1 MKRVIDEPAEA
12 GAPRLFDLT
21 PRWRPLRWI
30 GFALLAALVLAY
42 GSWIAGTVA
51 RNRALA
57 EMERAGQSGNALY
70 VAALRSELE
79 KQGSLPFVLAQ
90 DADVHDV
97 LEKTPDAPSLTSLNE
112 KLEAL
117 SDGTRAA
124 VIYLLDVTGRAIA
137 ASNWR
142 EPTSF
147 VGNDYAFRPYFTNA
161 VRGGATR
168 YFAMGTVSH
177 RPGLYL
183 SRRIDHGSGPSRSLL
198 GVVVVKVEFEA
209 IENSWQQ
216 SAGPVFVTDGRGI
229 VLVTSIPDWRFRT
242 LAPLSPVQQA
252 EILESQQFGTDPLE
266 RLDLTADPAA
276 ERPDIVRAAR
286 PGTAAPAAFM
296 ETRTTIPNTDWTV
309 HYLLPVSPAVE
320 PAILQARIIAILAT
334 LILFAAIGIV
344 LRRRDY
350 AAANAAMQ
358 TAIRADLEQRVEER
372 TSELQSSNDRL
383 VAEIEE
389 RHRAQLRL
397 QQLQDELV
405 RANKM
410 ALLGQITANVAHE
423 VNQPVSAIRSYADN
437 SLVFL
442 DRGQPDAAR
451 QNLQVIAG
459 LTERIGVITDELRNF
474 MRKSASRIVPIHPAE
489 AIDGA
494 LLRVGHRLRQQGIH
508 LRRDPIAGDI
518 RVAAE
523 RIRLEQVLVNL
534 LQNALEALA
543 GQPGARIAVTASWTE
558 DWVTLAVA
566 DNGPGLAP
574 ETADDLFTPFVTTK
588 ADGLGLGLVIC
599 RDIVTEFGGTLHAR
613 NGEAGG
619 AIFTIT
625 LRRTA

>member
-1 MKRVIDEPAEA
+1 VINEPVEA
-12 GAPRLFDLT
+12 GVPRLFEFT

-30 GFALLAALVLAY
+30 VFTLLAALTLAY

-51 RNRALA
+51 RNQALTSLDH
-57 EMERAGQSGNALY
+57 AGQSGNALY

-90 DADVHDV
+90 DADVRDV
-97 LEKTPDAPSLTSLNE
+97 LEKSADAPSLPSLNE

-117 SDGTRAA
+117 SVGTRAA
-124 VIYLLDVTGRAIA
+124 VIYLLDGTGRAIA

-147 VGNDYAFRPYFTNA
+147 VGNDYVFRPYFTDA
-161 VRGGATR
+161 VRTGAAR

-183 SRRIDHGSGPSRSLL
+183 SRRIDKGSGPSRSLL

-209 IENSWQQ
+209 IETSWQQ

-242 LAPLSPVQQA
+242 LSPLSPAQQT
-252 EILESQQFGTDPLE
+252 EILNSQQFGTAPLG
-266 RLDLTADPAA
+266 RLSLTSDTSA
-276 ERPDIVRAAR
+276 ERPDIVQATL
-286 PGTAAPAAFM
+286 PGTAKPALFL
-296 ETRTTIPNTDWTV
+296 ETQAAIPDSDWTL
-309 HYLLPVSPAVE
+309 HYFVPTSPVVE
-320 PAILQARIIAILAT
+320 PATMQARIIAILAT
-334 LILFAAIGIV
+334 LILFAVIGLW

-350 AAANAAMQ
+350 AAADAAMQ
-358 TAIRADLEQRVEER
+358 TAIRVDLERRVDER

-383 VAEIEE
+383 IAEIEE

-437 SLVFL
+437 SLIFL
-442 DRGQPDAAR
+442 DRNQPEAAR

-474 MRKSASRIVPIHPAE
+474 MRKSASQIVPINPAE

-494 LLRVGHRLRQQGIH
+494 LLLVGHRLRQQGVT

-543 GQPGARIAVTASWTE
+543 GRPAAQIDLTVSWTD
-558 DWVTLAVA
+558 DWVTLSVA

-588 ADGLGLGLVIC
+588 TDGLGLGLVIC
-599 RDIVTEFGGTLHAR
+599 RDIVTEFGGTLHGR